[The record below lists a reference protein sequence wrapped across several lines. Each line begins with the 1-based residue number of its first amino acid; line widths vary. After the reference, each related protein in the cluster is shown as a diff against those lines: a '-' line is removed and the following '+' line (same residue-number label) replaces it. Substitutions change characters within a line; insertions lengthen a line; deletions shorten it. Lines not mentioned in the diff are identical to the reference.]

1 MSILDEI
8 IENRRKKIRKMG
20 HGLGVSVPPSRSAPL
35 VPFGRDP
42 FILCEIKRRSPSK
55 GPIAPYAD
63 AKKQAQIYTK
73 KGIKTVSVLTE
84 PDFFSGSLQ
93 DLVSVKKAFPGLSV
107 LRKDFLID
115 EEDIDVSY
123 RAGADALLLIAK
135 LHEPHSLL
143 RLYTR
148 AKRLG
153 MEVLVE
159 LHDEEDV
166 KKARTLK
173 PGYTGINSRNL
184 ENFQVDPEFSYSLV
198 QHIDWP
204 TRLVFESGI
213 SSKEHAARALEQGF
227 CGVLV
232 GEGVMKNASLVNELC
247 SVFSSFRGAFWQK
260 LFSLKQ
266 QGKPLTKICGI
277 TRPADAEFSAEM
289 GADVLGFIFTDSPRK
304 ASFDLPRKTAHLD
317 VLKVGVVTA
326 GGTALFIEEEIAA
339 LLSEGLIDAVQF
351 HGEERPETLERFSF
365 PWYKALR
372 LKDETNVE
380 RISSYPCPRVLVDAF
395 VPGVPGGTGKT
406 ASAELIEKTRL
417 RHPLWLAGGIG
428 PANVKETVTKFRP
441 ELLDSSSRLER
452 APGIKDHRKIEKFFK
467 EIERAQDI

>member
-1 MSILDEI
+1 MNILDEI
-8 IENRRKKIRKMG
+8 IKNRKNKIKKMG
-20 HGLGVSVPPSRSAPL
+20 HGLGVSVPASRTAPL
-35 VPFGRDP
+35 TPFGKNP

-63 AKKQAQIYTK
+63 AKKQAHVYAE

-84 PDFFSGSLQ
+84 PDFFSGSLK
-93 DLVSVKKAFPGLSV
+93 DLISVKKTFPGLSV

-166 KKARTLK
+166 KKARVIK
-173 PGYTGINSRNL
+173 PSYTGINSRNL
-184 ENFQVDPEFSYSLV
+184 GNFQVDAESSFSLV
-198 QHIDWP
+198 RNINWP
-204 TRLVFESGI
+204 TRLVLESGI
-213 SSKEHAARALEQGF
+213 TSKEHAARALGHGF

-232 GEGVMKNASLVNELC
+232 GERVMKDASFINELC
-247 SVFSSFRGAFWQK
+247 SVFSFFRGGFWQK
-260 LFSLKQ
+260 LFSLTQ
-266 QGKPLTKICGI
+266 QGLPLKKICGI
-277 TRPADAEFSAEM
+277 TRLVDAEFSTER
-289 GADVLGFIFTDSPRK
+289 GADALGFIFTDSPRR

-317 VLKVGVVTA
+317 ILKIGVATAGVTA
-326 GGTALFIEEEIAA
+326 LSIHKEITA
-339 LLSEGLIDAVQF
+339 LLSEGLMDAVQF
-351 HGEERPETLERFSF
+351 HGEERPEALMSFTF

-372 LKDETNVE
+372 LKDETSVE
-380 RISSYPCPRVLVDAF
+380 RISSYPCPRVLVDAY
-395 VPGVPGGTGKT
+395 VPGALGGTGQT
-406 ASAELIEKTRL
+406 LPSDLIENTRL

-428 PANVKETVTKFRP
+428 PANVRETITRFHP
-441 ELLDSSSRLER
+441 ELVDASSRLER
-452 APGIKDHRKIEKFFK
+452 EPGIKDHKKIEKFFK
-467 EIERAQDI
+467 EIERAEDI